1 MSAKNGFLDIIIRL
15 NKECCMNI
23 KLSSCLLALSSILYG
38 CTSSTIS
45 PNLLESSPVIVDS
58 EPSPSPV
65 IINESTTIT
74 VDKSAMKGTPIK
86 TNSDGTHLKGLPMT
100 RDFIMDS
107 HDDFRKTEDLFQTKG
122 SRGSKKIFS
131 IKPTG
136 DIQPRAVI
144 LLKSPSLLGGTVR
157 KKHISL
163 CEGFMTLPPAT
174 PKGGT
179 TSQQADRNKEVITFM
194 PVKGTNPNNIL
205 LSPKNCGSFIKTNYD
220 YASAEVELDFI
231 LAGKNIGKSPYLAV
245 YESPQSPYSSMVLSL
260 GTLSPDAIS
269 VLTENWSDLIMKVY
283 KHGDSID
290 PTMGTATMLALDPRL
305 QQAQRDAQWRY
316 IKIAVTGVTCGGA
329 IAASTVT
336 LNTLFTTAACKD
348 FILKAADEMGYELP
362 ENFLENLPKSLKT

>member
-1 MSAKNGFLDIIIRL
+1 
-15 NKECCMNI
+15 MNM

-45 PNLLESSPVIVDS
+45 PNLPEASPVIV
-58 EPSPSPV
+58 EHAPSPV
-65 IINESTTIT
+65 PIIINESTTIT
-74 VDKSAMKGTPIK
+74 IDESATEGHPPIK

-107 HDDFRKTEDLFQTKG
+107 RDDFKDTEDLFQEKG
-122 SRGSKKIFS
+122 SKGSKKIFS

-136 DIQPRAVI
+136 NIQPRAVI
-144 LLKSPSLLGGTVR
+144 LLKPPSLWDLTVR

-174 PKGGT
+174 PDDGT
-179 TSQQADRNKEVITFM
+179 ASKQADRNNEVITFM

-205 LSPKNCGSFIKTNYD
+205 LSPGKCGNFIKTNYD
-220 YASAEVELDFI
+220 YASAQAELDFI
-231 LAGKNIGKSPYLAV
+231 LAGKDIGKSPYLAV

-305 QQAQRDAQWRY
+305 QQAQRDAKWRY
-316 IKIAVTGVTCGGA
+316 IKIAVRGATCGGA

-336 LNTLFTTAACKD
+336 LDTLFTTAACKD
-348 FILKAADEMGYELP
+348 FIIQAADEMGYELP
-362 ENFLENLPKSLKT
+362 ENFPANLPKSLRT